1 MILKKEILETKRKN
15 IDETIDLIQIQKN
28 ICMYNVSLLNI
39 ILSNYVANILR
50 CNDYTSPLFV
60 ILLSFILFYILESL
74 LRTPGISTPQGR
86 R

>member
-28 ICMYNVSLLNI
+28 ICNNVSLLNI
-39 ILSNYVANILR
+39 ILSNYVANIR
-50 CNDYTSPLFV
+50 CNDYISPLFY
-60 ILLSFILFYILESL
+60 SRLFYSMESL

>member
-28 ICMYNVSLLNI
+28 ICNNVSLLNI

>member
-39 ILSNYVANILR
+39 ILSNYVANIR
-50 CNDYTSPLFV
+50 CNDYTSPLFY
-60 ILLSFILFYILESL
+60 SRLFYSMESL
-74 LRTPGISTPQGR
+74 LGTPGISTPQGR

>member
-39 ILSNYVANILR
+39 ILSNYVANIR

-60 ILLSFILFYILESL
+60 ILLSFILFYGI
-74 LRTPGISTPQGR
+74 TPWNTRYIHPSGKKVD
-86 R
+86 

>member
-28 ICMYNVSLLNI
+28 IYNNVSLLNI

>member
-28 ICMYNVSLLNI
+28 ICNNVSLLNI

-50 CNDYTSPLFV
+50 CNDYTSPFFV
-60 ILLSFILFYILESL
+60 ILLSFILFYGI
-74 LRTPGISTPQGR
+74 TPWNTRYIYPSGKKVD
-86 R
+86 